1 MEWGE
6 WGRWPMDWGGGE
18 AKAHKIYNG
27 MVTARGD
34 GRYSADA
41 DAVVNV
47 ELRAAAW
54 AIEAASAS
62 LERAALQFWPP
73 KATDLL
79 ADWERGLGRVPSPTE
94 TIGER
99 QEALRV
105 ILANQRPNDMAT
117 VLETLQELVG
127 PQVTQVIANG
137 WHVAVFAD
145 PSNAADVEKIH
156 AILSPWL
163 AASTTIEVIES
174 TPFQLG
180 VSRLGMG
187 AF

>member
-1 MEWGE
+1 
-6 WGRWPMDWGGGE
+6 MDWGGGD

-27 MVTARGD
+27 MVTSRGE
-34 GRYSADA
+34 GRYSTDPDA
-41 DAVVNV
+41 AVNV
-47 ELRAAAW
+47 ELKAAAW
-54 AIEAASAS
+54 AIEAAGDAI
-62 LERAALQFWPP
+62 ERAQLQFWPP
-73 KATDLL
+73 TSTDFLP
-79 ADWERGLGRVPSPTE
+79 DWERVLGRIPAPDE

-99 QEALRV
+99 QEALRI

-137 WHVAVFAD
+137 WTVSVFAD

-174 TPFQLG
+174 TPFLLG
-180 VSRLGMG
+180 VSRLSRG